1 MALSN
6 LKHKCSHI
14 VPFKSCTFL
23 FGHNSRNGYYQLRGA
38 LKRLVGDKRA
48 TRNSTSGPP
57 ACTTVFWFERFGR
70 HRLELHIFGEQSN
83 IIGREFHQKDS
94 RIFDLVT
101 LTLED
106 WSNLKTKK
114 CLNCIF
120 SKVVQ
125 EKESGILHARCWFGS
140 AHIITLS
147 SARSK
152 QHKGSGGRNNERV
165 RHILDS
171 FQSHSLPCFKYHK
184 NQNLGCLLVSL
195 YSQASPILQ
204 LKPVTTTY

>member
-48 TRNSTSGPP
+48 TRSSTSVPP
-57 ACTTVFWFERFGR
+57 ACTTVFCFERFGR

-83 IIGREFHQKDS
+83 IGREFHQQDS

-106 WSNLKTKK
+106 WSNLKP
-114 CLNCIF
+114 
-120 SKVVQ
+120 
-125 EKESGILHARCWFGS
+125 
-140 AHIITLS
+140 
-147 SARSK
+147 
-152 QHKGSGGRNNERV
+152 RNV
-165 RHILDS
+165 
-171 FQSHSLPCFKYHK
+171 
-184 NQNLGCLLVSL
+184 
-195 YSQASPILQ
+195 
-204 LKPVTTTY
+204 